1 MTIADVTGLVT
12 TVGFPVALCFV
23 LLKYV
28 LQNMEKQLNQLDETV
43 KELTEAIRSLRM
55 ESGDKSQPSRQH
67 NTRRRDNGSDDQM

>member
-1 MTIADVTGLVT
+1 MTVADVTGLVT

-43 KELTEAIRSLRM
+43 KELAEAIRSLRM
-55 ESGDKSQPSRQH
+55 ESNDSSHSSRQLH
-67 NTRRRDNGSDDQM
+67 HRRHDHDREDHK